1 MKRIALGLITLA
13 MAVVLAPPGVWLL
26 PSQVRQYC
34 VTGVDS
40 YSLTGITFDNP
51 GLAFVATLSLMP
63 MHMQDITV
71 SNFNFASAV
80 GTLLFDFTGGGS
92 NIDFTILTLM
102 VVHNAPGSGGFLNVT
117 GTGTL
122 TNTGFDPTL
131 YDWSI
136 TSNTTA
142 GVTGYKHYPG
152 PGQRSPRTSISAF
165 ARQWAAGCRRAPS
178 SECKEAHFSA
188 GFLTRVNLRDYVRE
202 FGTGSACPSWWNG
215 STYKA
220 RWLFQSPFER
230 QTRWRRLSPQASPM
244 MKPKAADTSIHM
256 GKVAIDSLVMR
267 LAPGKAVHGQ
277 RGGRSHERSSE
288 TSRSGPGCGRVGD
301 RGGWQVVAT

>member
-13 MAVVLAPPGVWLL
+13 MAVVPAPPAMATPITG
-26 PSQVRQYC
+26 QAII
-34 VTGVDS
+34 TGVDS

-63 MHMQDITV
+63 MHLQPITV

-142 GVTGYKHYPG
+142 GVTGYSITLAPASAVPEPASLLLLGSGLLGVAGLLVRNAKK
-152 PGQRSPRTSISAF
+152 RTS
-165 ARQWAAGCRRAPS
+165 AP
-178 SECKEAHFSA
+178 
-188 GFLTRVNLRDYVRE
+188 
-202 FGTGSACPSWWNG
+202 
-215 STYKA
+215 
-220 RWLFQSPFER
+220 
-230 QTRWRRLSPQASPM
+230 AS
-244 MKPKAADTSIHM
+244 
-256 GKVAIDSLVMR
+256 
-267 LAPGKAVHGQ
+267 
-277 RGGRSHERSSE
+277 
-288 TSRSGPGCGRVGD
+288 
-301 RGGWQVVAT
+301 